1 VKVGDGFLWSWFDD
15 EDLQKFDLDYEEA
28 EGYVA
33 PLLKVKDKEFFV
45 LFKKYGDLLKGSI
58 RSWSGKAAWLA
69 QQLG

>member
-1 VKVGDGFLWSWFDD
+1 MKVGDGFLWSWFDD

-45 LFKKYGDLLKGSI
+45 LFKKG
-58 RSWSGKAAWLA
+58 
-69 QQLG
+69 